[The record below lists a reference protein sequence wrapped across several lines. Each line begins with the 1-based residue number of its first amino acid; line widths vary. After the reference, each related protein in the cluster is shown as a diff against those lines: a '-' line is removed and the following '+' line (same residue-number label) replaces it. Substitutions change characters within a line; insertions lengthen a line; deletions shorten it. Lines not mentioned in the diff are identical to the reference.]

1 MCDMYNAMDVSI
13 SLLLTNFVKF
23 VKFIHPQVHVSTVS
37 TLHIVCIS
45 IDRWDNWQTENISN

>member
-1 MCDMYNAMDVSI
+1 MCDMYNAMDVSVL
-13 SLLLTNFVKF
+13 SLKTFLKF